1 MNEDL
6 KVFLAVLVAAPVIYV
21 LLVLVMSFWL
31 ENTMDE
37 YLEELE
43 AKELDWF
50 LWSEQDHQEHVYEW
64 IIHQLQQ

>member
-1 MNEDL
+1 
-6 KVFLAVLVAAPVIYV
+6 
-21 LLVLVMSFWL
+21 
-31 ENTMDE
+31 MDE

-64 IIHQLQQ
+64 VIHLLQQEQ